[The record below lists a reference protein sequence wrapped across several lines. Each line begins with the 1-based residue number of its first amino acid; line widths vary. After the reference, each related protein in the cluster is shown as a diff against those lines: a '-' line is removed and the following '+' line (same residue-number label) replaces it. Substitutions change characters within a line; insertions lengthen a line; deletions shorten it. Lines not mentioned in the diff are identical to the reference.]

1 MTMRFP
7 VPSTIPPWTVTNY
20 SFTTPAILPAEKPSN
35 AGSIS
40 YHPSG
45 IPHGPHPGAYKN
57 SIGLKQTNEQ
67 AVMVDTF
74 APLCL
79 TRQSEALE
87 DPDYPTS
94 WQENQ
99 S

>member
-1 MTMRFP
+1 VDCDELLFYHSGDFTSRK
-7 VPSTIPPWTVTNY
+7 TI
-20 SFTTPAILPAEKPSN
+20 ER
-35 AGSIS
+35 GSIS

-67 AVMVDTF
+67 AMMVDTF
-74 APLCL
+74 SPLFL

-94 WQENQ
+94 WQETT